1 LSSQLAGSGWAATA
15 GSVASPSR
23 RCSTLYS
30 WPRRSFDPLV
40 ELGEFLGEVA
50 PARRGVHGGLSGP
63 GAGAGVASV
72 RL

>member
-30 WPRRSFDPLV
+30 WPRRSLTRWLSWGSFLARSRQPVEACTAASADLV
-40 ELGEFLGEVA
+40 LGRVW
-50 PARRGVHGGLSGP
+50 RRSG
-63 GAGAGVASV
+63 
-72 RL
+72 